1 MGGSAYTL
9 SITRLSR
16 TVTANDQDNIEV
28 IHHVDH
34 VDHPLLRCLKKRGKK
49 EGDQVAVG
57 SFMTIDELVHDLTDS
72 HTVASDLRPI
82 SRLL

>member
-9 SITRLSR
+9 SITRLR

-34 VDHPLLRCLKKRGKK
+34 VGHPLLRMSQK
-49 EGDQVAVG
+49 EGG
-57 SFMTIDELVHDLTDS
+57 WSFMTIDELVPDLTDS

>member
-1 MGGSAYTL
+1 MGRSAYTL

-34 VDHPLLRCLKKRGKK
+34 VGHPSLRMSQK
-49 EGDQVAVG
+49 EGDQVA
-57 SFMTIDELVHDLTDS
+57 TIDELVPDLTDS